1 MPMIMCSAG
10 KHFYNPDLYEEC
22 PSCKEDGLVSE
33 QPNQSSPSSGA
44 RTHVIGTGT
53 THQSQN
59 QEHLPK
65 TTATAATHT
74 PKTTVAA
81 EQKVDSDEL
90 KAPIAP
96 VAPKQN
102 DDAQGLKTRVVTGSD
117 TTATAQSDML
127 PVVGWLVIIEG
138 PGRGRDFRL
147 IQGENTIGRGDDMDV
162 CLNLGDDS
170 DDTVSREAH
179 AVVVYDNFANEFFI
193 ERGNSRNLP
202 LLNGATIR
210 RDQNLN
216 AGDIVQLGSTKL
228 RFVTLCDADF
238 TW

>member
-22 PSCKEDGLVSE
+22 PSCKEDGLVTD
-33 QPNQSSPSSGA
+33 QPSRNDTNAGE
-44 RTHVIGTGT
+44 RTHVLGAGAKSQKT
-53 THQSQN
+53 TEEQ
-59 QEHLPK
+59 LPK
-65 TTATAATHT
+65 TTATSAMHT
-74 PKTTVAA
+74 PKTTVAPQEHSA
-81 EQKVDSDEL
+81 NDEL

-96 VAPKQN
+96 SAPAKPQQDN
-102 DDAQGLKTRVVTGSD
+102 EGLKTRVVMGSD
-117 TTATAQSDML
+117 SSASSSDLL
-127 PVVGWLVIIEG
+127 PVVGWLVIVEG

-162 CLNLGDDS
+162 CLNFGDGS

-179 AVVVYDNFANEFFI
+179 AIVVYDNFANEFFI

-216 AGDIVQLGSTKL
+216 AGDVVQLGSTKL
-228 RFVTLCDADF
+228 RFVTLCDVDF
-238 TW
+238 NW